1 MIVQASQTE
10 FWLVVIAAYGGAILL
25 GCALFRGWVR

>member
-1 MIVQASQTE
+1 MILPISQTE
-10 FWLVVIAAYGGAILL
+10 FWLVVAAAYGGAILL